1 MEVMEG
7 DDFHSDYNGTSL
19 STSGDEEL
27 RIEELDYS
35 LLDRLWTR
43 DSVGGRQARGSSRW
57 EA

>member
-19 STSGDEEL
+19 STSGD
-27 RIEELDYS
+27 DYS